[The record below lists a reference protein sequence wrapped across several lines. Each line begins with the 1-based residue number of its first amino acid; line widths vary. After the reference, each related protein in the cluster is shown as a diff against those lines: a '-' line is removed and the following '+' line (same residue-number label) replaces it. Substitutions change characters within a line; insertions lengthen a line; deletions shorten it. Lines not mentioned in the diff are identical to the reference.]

1 MEVALRPD
9 VKLRGR
15 SPAHQFVSLEAGAYG
30 SVAWF
35 VVKGLEAGVN
45 EALQKD
51 WEKRLAERRAR
62 NAANR
67 ARARRCARK
76 WLALGLDR
84 LTSVGPFG
92 AARTRGPS
100 RAPRRHA
107 HSIRRRAAA
116 ARSPG
121 RPGDDDP
128 SPVARSR
135 RLRDT
140 PRAN

>member
-76 WLALGLDR
+76 WAGPGSGSPDKR
-84 LTSVGPFG
+84 GAIRCCTYSRTEPRTSS
-92 AARTRGPS
+92 S
-100 RAPRRHA
+100 RSQHPPA
-107 HSIRRRAAA
+107 RRRGTF
-116 ARSPG
+116 ARPTRRR
-121 RPGDDDP
+121 RPITG
-128 SPVARSR
+128 SS
-135 RLRDT
+135 
-140 PRAN
+140 